1 MALFAAKLEKLNK
14 THKQPQ
20 LFSIVL
26 LQICPVNIYTKPFKS
41 SYKKQTQYLCKKQ
54 RQLEL
59 TNRKAHYEY
68 FFELTYTAGM
78 VLSGTEIK
86 SLRAGKASFND
97 SYCLFDNGE
106 LFVKSLHIS
115 EYSFGTYSN
124 HEPLQERKLLLNK
137 RELKKLE
144 NKVKEKGYSIIPLR
158 LFLAE
163 SGYFKMEIGLGKGK
177 KSFDKR
183 NTIKERESDRDI
195 KRKYGV

>member
-1 MALFAAKLEKLNK
+1 
-14 THKQPQ
+14 
-20 LFSIVL
+20 
-26 LQICPVNIYTKPFKS
+26 
-41 SYKKQTQYLCKKQ
+41 
-54 RQLEL
+54 LEL

-68 FFELTYTAGM
+68 FFEATYIAGM

-97 SYCLFDNGE
+97 SYCLFNNGE

-115 EYSFGTYSN
+115 EYAFGTYSN
-124 HEPLQERKLLLNK
+124 HEPMQERKLLLNK
-137 RELKKLE
+137 RELRKLE
-144 NKVKEKGYSIIPLR
+144 NKIKEKGYSIIPLKI
-158 LFLAE
+158 FLAP

-177 KSFDKR
+177 KSYDKR